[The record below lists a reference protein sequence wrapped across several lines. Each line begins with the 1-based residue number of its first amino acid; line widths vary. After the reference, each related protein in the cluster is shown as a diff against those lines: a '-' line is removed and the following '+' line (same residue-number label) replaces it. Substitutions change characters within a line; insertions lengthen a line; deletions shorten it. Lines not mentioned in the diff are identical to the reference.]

1 MPGSGKAE
9 ERQRDWIVTG
19 SSGLGTVSSVFPSV
33 AAEWTKGACFMYL
46 PLYVPELQWYL
57 RYTQICYS
65 EQSECSLK
73 IKMLDFI
80 VHPTET
86 CGIVGI
92 RKT

>member
-1 MPGSGKAE
+1 MS
-9 ERQRDWIVTG
+9 
-19 SSGLGTVSSVFPSV
+19 
-33 AAEWTKGACFMYL
+33 L